1 MTVQRSERFD
11 ADLERQFH
19 WYLLETD
26 LDPVDAL
33 ALATRFAEAVEMALE
48 SLRRNPEI
56 GRRRF
61 ATYPDFAGTRSWPVR
76 KPFYR
81 FIIFHRVE
89 SDILSAERLLE
100 GHSRLA
106 VGSAR

>member
-11 ADLERQFH
+11 TDVERQFR

-33 ALATRFAEAVEMALE
+33 ALATQFAEAVDAGLE
-48 SLRRNPEI
+48 ALRRNPEI

-61 ATYPDFAGTRSWPVR
+61 GTYPDLDGTRSWRVR
-76 KPFYR
+76 KPFHR
-81 FIIFHRVE
+81 FIIFYRIE
-89 SDILSAERLLE
+89 REILSAERLLE
-100 GHSRLA
+100 GHSRMA
-106 VGSAR
+106 GRR